1 VIAQR
6 KASVFDLEW
15 APGIT
20 YGEIRRDEE
29 VEQSK
34 YAFQAAD
41 VATLRQLF
49 DASEREAGRLLDEGL
64 AVPAY
69 EQVLRCSHTF
79 NLLDA
84 RGAIGVAERAS
95 LMARCR
101 TLARRCA
108 ERYLARREELGW
120 PLLGTQPHV
129 A

>member
-1 VIAQR
+1 MVCF
-6 KASVFDLEW
+6 VEND
-15 APGIT
+15 
-20 YGEIRRDEE
+20 EI
-29 VEQSK
+29 
-34 YAFQAAD
+34 
-41 VATLRQLF
+41 
-49 DASEREAGRLLDEGL
+49 DEGL

-101 TLARRCA
+101 TLAHRCA

-120 PLLGTQPHV
+120 PLLEARHHV